1 VTLSQLV
8 LRVRYSTPAAVGSH
22 DPLKM
27 DPLGIRV
34 TEIKGIWRWWA
45 RSFVAGV
52 LYDKGYLRGKRGQ
65 DALRI
70 PTEREARAISCLV
83 GKVLGLGYVG
93 ERGAEASRY
102 KILAIPLGKKSQGGV
117 NVQRLQRI
125 KLLEL
130 GGRVEYDVGLE
141 FEIRVSRRISTDTA
155 IIYEPAIKVLL
166 VMLQLSGVGKGSRR
180 GLGSLDIIDISDR
193 FVPRDLR
200 SLIESAYSGVEK
212 AIETHGNE
220 CGLRDLSGSSGARD
234 FLPPLPCVSKSMVG
248 GVYVSRIYVSKGVSF
263 EDIHNFFLRSERC
276 KRLYGNPRCYDELRK
291 MLNSWFLGLPRSQR
305 RTGYIIR
312 SKEISRRASSILIS
326 YHSRD
331 NFFGDGAF
339 ISFLLSED
347 WPSEIEWVGRGS
359 QSIKLDTR
367 RIIDASKIAY
377 DELNKYL
384 NGNIGAVWP

>member
-1 VTLSQLV
+1 LSQLV
-8 LRVRYSTPAAVGSH
+8 LRVRYLTPAAVGSH

-52 LYDKGYLRGKRGQ
+52 LYDKGYLRGRRGQ
-65 DALRI
+65 DVLRI

-102 KILAIPLGKKSQGGV
+102 KILAIPLGKKSLGGV

-220 CGLRDLSGSSGARD
+220 CGLRDLSSSSGTRD

-248 GVYVSRIYVSKGVSF
+248 GVYVSRIYVSKDVSF

-276 KRLYGNPRCYDELRK
+276 KRLYGNPKCYDELRNT
-291 MLNSWFLGLPRSQR
+291 LNSWFLGLPRSQR

-312 SKEISRRASSILIS
+312 SKEISRRASPILVS

-347 WPSEIEWVGRGS
+347 WPSEIEWVGGGS
-359 QSIKLDTR
+359 RSIIKLDTR